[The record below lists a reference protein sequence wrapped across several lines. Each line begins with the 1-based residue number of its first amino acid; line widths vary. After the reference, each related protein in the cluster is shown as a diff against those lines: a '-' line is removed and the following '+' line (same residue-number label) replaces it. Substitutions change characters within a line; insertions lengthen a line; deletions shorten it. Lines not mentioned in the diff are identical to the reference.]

1 MFVHRRP
8 CVGRAGCGFE
18 STDRRPRGWGF
29 VRGLFAL
36 APEPGGMKSTRKGLR
51 NDELYKD
58 TYQRLNCAECEKTL
72 ATENPPD
79 EVYNVR
85 KCPDCEKEWKE
96 LP

>member
-1 MFVHRRP
+1 
-8 CVGRAGCGFE
+8 
-18 STDRRPRGWGF
+18 
-29 VRGLFAL
+29 
-36 APEPGGMKSTRKGLR
+36 MKSTRKGLR

-85 KCPDCEKEWKE
+85 KCPDCGKEWKE